1 MDTNSIPQVTELYN
15 RYFSSAIAIRNIF
28 IDHFGDDNVDST
40 IPTEDLVSVLFTTRP
55 ADINTL
61 ENIYNSLS
69 ITVKFPEVTITNENG
84 NSVQAKN
91 IYAFIPLSIRYDYNR
106 EESFIVMTNAFTLS
120 RSHYPESHILS
131 DYMHSHCNGLPLVDG
146 RGAFLPCC
154 LGNGPVRMT
163 ISTLCSEYNLP
174 MWQLFCFELEAY
186 VQTESLA
193 GGPWRRM
200 SNISSTPYVYRP
212 IDNAFVVQHSLDVT
226 DALYETF
233 KDFITYFI
241 RNNKLPFNYIDGCY
255 GIAMSYL
262 DFALLVSNEFIKW
275 MNREDN
281 PYRNEL
287 VMEVLKSYKVLDKY
301 IIIDN
306 RIHSISSSR
315 NTSMATVE
323 YLNDKFLFSFKGQPV
338 KIEIVSDL
346 DETCTITNLLSNT
359 AIGYIATLIT
369 KSVNYFYGNK
379 HFEAA
384 NSNVAADCKYRFI

>member
-1 MDTNSIPQVTELYN
+1 MDTNSIQQITELYN
-15 RYFSSAIAIRNIF
+15 RYFSSAIAIRDIF
-28 IDHFGDDNVDST
+28 INHFGEENVDST
-40 IPTEDLVSVLFTTRP
+40 IPTEEIVSILFTTRP
-55 ADINTL
+55 VSMDTL
-61 ENIYNSLS
+61 NNIYSSFS
-69 ITVKFPEVTITNENG
+69 ITVKFPEVTITNEQG

-91 IYAFIPLSIRYDYNR
+91 IYALIPLSIRYDRNR
-106 EESFIVMTNAFTLS
+106 DDSFVIMTNAFTLS

-131 DYMHSHCNGLPLVDG
+131 DYMHSHCNGLPFVDG
-146 RGAFLPCC
+146 RDAFLSCC
-154 LGNGPVRMT
+154 LGSGPIRRT
-163 ISTLCSEYNLP
+163 ISTLCAEYNLHV
-174 MWQLFCFELEAY
+174 WQLFCFELEAF

-200 SNISSTPYVYRP
+200 SNISSTPYTYRD
-212 IDNAFVVQHSLDVT
+212 IDNRFTVQNSLGAT

-287 VMEVLKSYKVLDKY
+287 VMGDLKAHKVLDRY

-306 RIHSISSSR
+306 RIHIVSGHGNNSV
-315 NTSMATVE
+315 ATIE
-323 YLNDKFLFSFKGQPV
+323 YLKDKFLFSFKGQPV

-346 DETCTITNLLSNT
+346 EETCTTTNLLSNT

-384 NSNVAADCKYRFI
+384 NSDVAADCKYRFL